1 MPLVAVMTRAAR
13 MTLDVLLIV
22 LIVCVLGI
30 VVLARIMPAVT
41 GGTTFVVGGPSME
54 PSIPLGSAVH
64 VVPVE
69 ASELRAG
76 DVISLQAGM
85 KNAVFTH
92 RIVRVVNLPEGM
104 YVETRGDAN
113 TGPDPSL
120 VPMEDILGRVSVSI
134 PMAGFGIAL
143 LSSYQGVMFLIAFG
157 LVLLAGAWLLETIE
171 DEQQEAMRRAARQAL
186 TAFAPEPQSGPQ
198 GAG

>member
-1 MPLVAVMTRAAR
+1 MPLVAVVTRAAR

-30 VVLARIMPAVT
+30 VVLARIMPAIT

-85 KNAVFTH
+85 RNAVFTH

-120 VPMEDILGRVSVSI
+120 VPMEDILGRVTVSI
-134 PMAGFGIAL
+134 PLAGFGIAL

-157 LVLLAGAWLLETIE
+157 LVLLAGAWLLETVE
-171 DEQQEAMRRAARQAL
+171 DEQHEAMRRAARQAL
-186 TAFAPEPQSGPQ
+186 TAFAPEPQNEPQ

>member
-1 MPLVAVMTRAAR
+1 MPLVATVTRAAR

-76 DVISLQAGM
+76 DVVSLQAGM

-120 VPMEDILGRVSVSI
+120 VPMEDILGRVTVSI
-134 PMAGFGIAL
+134 PLAGFGIAL

-157 LVLLAGAWLLETIE
+157 LVLLAGAWLLETVE
-171 DEQQEAMRRAARQAL
+171 DEQQEAMRRSARQAL
-186 TAFAPEPQSGPQ
+186 TAFAPESQGEPQ

>member
-1 MPLVAVMTRAAR
+1 MPLVAVVTRAAR

-54 PSIPLGSAVH
+54 PSIPVGSAVH

-69 ASELRAG
+69 ETELRAG
-76 DVISLQAGM
+76 DVVSLQAGM

-157 LVLLAGAWLLETIE
+157 LVLLAGAWLLETVE
-171 DEQQEAMRRAARQAL
+171 DEQQESMRRAARQAL

>member
-1 MPLVAVMTRAAR
+1 MPLVAVVTRAAR

-120 VPMEDILGRVSVSI
+120 VPMEDILGRVTVSI

-157 LVLLAGAWLLETIE
+157 LVLLAGAWLLETVE
-171 DEQQEAMRRAARQAL
+171 DEQHEAMRRTARQAL
-186 TAFAPEPQSGPQ
+186 TAFAPETPSEPQA
-198 GAG
+198 AG

>member
-1 MPLVAVMTRAAR
+1 
-13 MTLDVLLIV
+13 
-22 LIVCVLGI
+22 
-30 VVLARIMPAVT
+30 
-41 GGTTFVVGGPSME
+41 
-54 PSIPLGSAVH
+54 
-64 VVPVE
+64 
-69 ASELRAG
+69 
-76 DVISLQAGM
+76 M

-120 VPMEDILGRVSVSI
+120 VPMEDVLGRVTVSI

-157 LVLLAGAWLLETIE
+157 LVLLAGAWLLETVE

-186 TAFAPEPQSGPQ
+186 TAFAPEPQGGPQ